1 MRLKAHEE
9 RLAALRKQAECYT
22 IRAPHD
28 GMIVYPPIFD
38 WLGRPLRAGLEVF
51 QHEELFHL
59 PDLSRIEV
67 EASIHESKGA
77 VVRVGMPAEV
87 RIIAQPGRVFS
98 GKVVSLEMLPRVNY
112 KGWEMRLNYF
122 ARVRLDE
129 TPPGVLPFMSA
140 EVRFD
145 TGRVEDA
152 LVIPVGAMAMAD
164 GQRCCYVLG
173 PAGPER
179 RVLTLGHSTPEFLE
193 VTAGLREG
201 ERVVLHPRPDRV
213 LGGR

>member
-67 EASIHESKGA
+67 EASIHKSEGA

-87 RIIAQPGRVFS
+87 RIIAQPGRVS
-98 GKVVSLEMLPRVNY
+98 PGKVVSLEMLRVNY

-129 TPPGVLPFMSA
+129 TGPG
-140 EVRFD
+140 
-145 TGRVEDA
+145 
-152 LVIPVGAMAMAD
+152 
-164 GQRCCYVLG
+164 CCRSCPRKCG
-173 PAGPER
+173 
-179 RVLTLGHSTPEFLE
+179 STPDGWRTPSSSRSERWRWL
-193 VTAGLREG
+193 TARGVATSSGRPG
-201 ERVVLHPRPDRV
+201 PSGRCSRSAIPRPNSSR
-213 LGGR
+213 